1 MAELEGAEPVEPEV
15 SVEVAAAAD
24 TGDRVVNR
32 VDQESIHGCLV
43 WKYTL

>member
-1 MAELEGAEPVEPEV
+1 MAELEGTEPVEPEV

-32 VDQESIHGCLV
+32 WTRVHGCLV
-43 WKYTL
+43 WK